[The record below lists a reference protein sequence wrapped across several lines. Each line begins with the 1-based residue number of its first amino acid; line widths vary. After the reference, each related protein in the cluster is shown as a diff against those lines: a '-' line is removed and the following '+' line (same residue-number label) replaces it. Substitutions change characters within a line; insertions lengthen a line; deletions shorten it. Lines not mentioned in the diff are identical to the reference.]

1 MNMLLVLHILVALAG
16 LVASTLSVFT
26 PSNQR
31 IYLSFGLVIAT
42 IASGT
47 ILVAST
53 HSPIL
58 ESCITGLVYTGVCM
72 SLIVS
77 AKYRLAKAT
86 QID

>member
-1 MNMLLVLHILVALAG
+1 MLLVLHILIALGG
-16 LVASTLSVFT
+16 LAASTLAVFT
-26 PSNQR
+26 PSNQK
-31 IYLSFGLVIAT
+31 INLSFGLVIAT

-47 ILVAST
+47 ILVVSM

-58 ESCITGLVYTGVCM
+58 QSCITGLVYTGVCL

-86 QID
+86 QKTD